1 MSRTQFEDVYE
12 LSPMQQGM
20 LFHTLY
26 DPSANTY
33 LEQSIASLGGRLDAP
48 RLSRAWNA
56 VVTRHTILR
65 TSFHWEGLQKP
76 VQVVHPR
83 APLTVEVLDW
93 RGLDADAQTKRLE
106 DLLREDRAKGFD
118 LASPPLLRVTLC
130 RTGDALSECVLTF
143 QHLLLDR
150 WSRFLVLKEV
160 MAEYGSD
167 GGGEDLRPAPRPY
180 REYIAWVQRQDLKGS
195 EVYWR
200 RALAGFRTPTSLRLD
215 SGAPSTTTSPSS
227 EATLKLSEELSE
239 KLREFARRNRLT
251 LNTLVQGA
259 WAILASR
266 YSAEEDVIFG
276 ATVSGRPPELPGVE
290 TMVGLFINTLPVRV
304 LVPGQADVLDWLK
317 ALQQQLVELRQH
329 EHSSLLD
336 IQGWSEV
343 PRGTPLFESLVV
355 FENIGNESAA
365 SAESG
370 SLVLERVRS
379 IGGGTN
385 YPLTLMAAP
394 GDRFS
399 FKLQA
404 ASSGYDAATLGRMT
418 GHLGTLLSEIA
429 AASEGVRISNLRI
442 LTDAE
447 RRQALE
453 EWNRTDA
460 DYRQE
465 ATVHGLFEEQARR
478 RPDAVALVCGRE
490 RLTYGELNQRA
501 NRLARY
507 LVRQGVG
514 PEILVGVCVDRSPEM
529 VVALLGILKA
539 GGAYV
544 PLDAAYPPARLELTL
559 RDSGVSIVVTQK
571 GLEAILPQG
580 SFTRVRVDADRAEIE
595 RESAENP
602 GGGSSPES
610 LAYVIY
616 TSGSTGAPKG
626 VAIEH
631 HSTVALLCWAKE
643 AYSSDELAGVF
654 ASTSI
659 CFDLSVFELFA
670 PLSAGGTV
678 ILGEN
683 ALHLPDLPA
692 AREVRLVNTVPSAMA
707 QLVAMGALPD
717 SVSTVNLA
725 GEPLSTSLVQ
735 EILRSG
741 SVGRVFDLYGPSED
755 TTYSTCALRSP
766 EGPATIGRPLP
777 NKRAYILD
785 SRLEPV
791 PIGVPGDLFVAGAG
805 VARGYLNRP
814 EMTAERFL
822 PDPFRPPG
830 ARMYRTGDRARF
842 LADGQ
847 IQFLGRL
854 DNQVKIRGYRIELGE
869 IEEALSRHPAVDGAV
884 VVARSDDG
892 AEKRLVA
899 YVQSSSAVP
908 PDSLE
913 LREFLRRLLP
923 GYMLPSQFVGV
934 ESFPQTPNGKID
946 RAALPEPGKILAPA
960 GRFVAPE
967 SPVEKSLAKM
977 WEEILRVERV
987 SLADDFFALG
997 GHSLLATSLVSR
1009 IRHHFDMELPLR
1021 ALFENPTI
1029 ASLAVKIER
1038 EQSAKLPGASRAIA
1052 PIGRS
1057 ARRVKSPELEEN

>member
-1 MSRTQFEDVYE
+1 MSRSQFEDVYE

-26 DPSANTY
+26 DPSANIY
-33 LEQSIASLGGRLDAP
+33 LEQSVTSLRGQLDDA
-48 RLSRAWNA
+48 RFSRAWNA
-56 VVTRHTILR
+56 VVARHTILR

-76 VQVVHPR
+76 VQVVYPA
-83 APLTVEVLDW
+83 APLTVGVLDW
-93 RGLDADAQTKRLE
+93 RGLDAQAQSTRLVE
-106 DLLREDRAKGFD
+106 LLREDRAKGFD
-118 LASPPLLRVTLC
+118 LASPPLLRVTVC
-130 RTGDALSECVLTF
+130 RTGDDRAECVLTF

-160 MAEYGSD
+160 LAEYAVD
-167 GGGEDLRPAPRPY
+167 GGREISRPAPRPF
-180 REYIAWVQRQDLKGS
+180 REYIAWVQRQDRKAS
-195 EVYWR
+195 EAFWR
-200 RALAGFRTPTSLRLD
+200 GALAGFRTPTSLRLD
-215 SGAPSTTTSPSS
+215 SGVASAATSSPR
-227 EATLKLSEELSE
+227 EATLRLSSELSE

-266 YSAEEDVIFG
+266 YSSEEDVIFG
-276 ATVSGRPPELPGVE
+276 ATVSGRPPELPDVD

-304 LVPGQADVLDWLK
+304 LVPGQGEVFEWLK
-317 ALQQQLVELRQH
+317 GLQQQLVELRQH

-336 IQGWSEV
+336 IHGWSEV

-355 FENIGNESAA
+355 FENIGNEAD
-365 SAESG
+365 AEVG
-370 SLVLERVRS
+370 RGPLVLERVRS

-394 GDRFS
+394 GDRLS
-399 FKLQA
+399 FKLQG
-404 ASSGYDAATLGRMT
+404 ASSGYDDATLGRMI
-418 GHLGTLLSEIA
+418 GHLGNLLGEMA
-429 AASEGVRISNLRI
+429 AASPGVRISNLRI
-442 LTDAE
+442 VSDAE
-447 RRQALE
+447 RRQLLD

-460 DYRQE
+460 DYPRD
-465 ATVHGLFEEQARR
+465 ATVHGLFEEQAGR
-478 RPDAVALVCGRE
+478 RPEALALVCGQE

-501 NRLARY
+501 NRLARH
-507 LVRQGVG
+507 LVRRGVG
-514 PEILVGVCVDRSPEM
+514 PETLVGVCVDRSPEM

-559 RDSGVSIVVTQK
+559 RDAGVPLVVTQEK
-571 GLEAILPQG
+571 LETLLPDG
-580 SFTRVRVDADRAEIE
+580 SFAKVRVDADRVDIE
-595 RESAENP
+595 REAAENP
-602 GGGSSPES
+602 GPRASPES

-616 TSGSTGAPKG
+616 TSGSTGVPKG

-631 HSTVALLCWAKE
+631 HSTVALLCWARE
-643 AYSSDELAGVF
+643 AYSSHELGGVL

-678 ILGEN
+678 ILAEN

-692 AREVRLVNTVPSAMA
+692 AGEVRLVNTVPSAIA
-707 QLVAMGALPD
+707 QLVGIGALPD

-725 GEPLSTSLVQ
+725 GEPLSTSLVR

-741 SVGRVFDLYGPSED
+741 RVGRVFDLYGPSED
-755 TTYSTCALRSP
+755 TTYSTWGLRSP

-791 PIGVPGDLFVAGAG
+791 PVGVPGDLFVAGAG

-822 PDPFRPPG
+822 ADPFRPG

-842 LADGQ
+842 LEDGQ

-869 IEEALSRHPAVDGAV
+869 IEQALSGHPAVNTAV

-892 AEKRLVA
+892 ADKRLVA
-899 YVQSSSAVP
+899 YVQASGSAP
-908 PDSLE
+908 ADALE
-913 LREFLRRLLP
+913 LREFLRRSLP
-923 GYMLPSQFVGV
+923 AYMLPSQFVSV
-934 ESFPQTPNGKID
+934 ESFPLTPNGKID
-946 RAALPEPGKILAPA
+946 RAALPEPGRIAA
-960 GRFVAPE
+960 AADRFVAPG
-967 SPVEKSLAKM
+967 SPVERALAEM
-977 WEEILRVERV
+977 WEEVLRVERV
-987 SLADDFFALG
+987 SLGDDFFELG

-1009 IRHHFDMELPLR
+1009 IRQHFDMELPLR

-1029 ASLAVKIER
+1029 ASLAVEIER
-1038 EQSAKLPGASRAIA
+1038 ERSANLSGTSRAIA

-1057 ARRVKSPELEEN
+1057 ARRVKSSELEES